1 MKRLGRAIDRGLY
14 IVWRDW
20 RDWYAFA
27 WFVVFVAAVFGL
39 GTAIWVTVEEYTAHD
54 WHVFG
59 VYALSEFLLFLP
71 FAPDKTKKIRDLDGE
86 ILVWTIDAITR
97 HSGILDLRDRLL
109 GEALGAGLW
118 GGGAGVGLL
127 MGVVVALRVFYW
139 RRSRQR
145 RRVAG
150 AKRAASVPRRR
161 IGHRFD
167 RIPCLLR
174 ASGRFVWKT
183 AKRCARSGNVE
194 REDARSTVGKR
205 RVVDGAASGSERRR
219 RSSAVPWAIGKPT
232 LRLSESARSVRRGR
246 ADAGDAPPGQ
256 GHLHSDRRPDG
267 EVHDDSSSP
276 RLPAASPPV
285 PTASPPAVLDD
296 SDNPNQF
303 DLSSCLPLVP
313 ERVSHLARASDAEG
327 GASPKPG
334 PSQERPA
341 AARDAGSGSDPPA
354 TLRGGHGA
362 PDDRLPG
369 SNERPPGTR
378 PGARRR
384 RRKASQDFY

>member
-1 MKRLGRAIDRGLY
+1 MKRLGRALDRGLY

-20 RDWYAFA
+20 LYWRAFA
-27 WFVVFVAAVFGL
+27 WFVVLVAVVFGL

-54 WHVFG
+54 WHVFS

-97 HSGILDLRDRLL
+97 HSGILDLRDRML
-109 GEALGAGLW
+109 GEALGAALW
-118 GGGAGVGLL
+118 GGGVGAGVLIGA
-127 MGVVVALRVFYW
+127 VVALRVFYW

-145 RRVAG
+145 RRGAG
-150 AKRAASVPRRR
+150 AKRAASAPRRR
-161 IGHRFD
+161 TGHRFD

-183 AKRCARSGNVE
+183 AKRCARSSSAE
-194 REDARSTVGKR
+194 REDTRSTVGKR

-219 RSSAVPWAIGKPT
+219 RSSAVPSAVGEPK

-256 GHLHSDRRPDG
+256 GHLHSDRCPDG

-276 RLPAASPPV
+276 RLPAASPPA

-296 SDNPNQF
+296 SDNPNQS
-303 DLSSCLPLVP
+303 DLSSRLPLVP
-313 ERVSHLARASDAEG
+313 ARGSHRARAYDAEG

-334 PSQERPA
+334 SSQERPA
-341 AARDAGSGSDPPA
+341 AARDAGSGSDPLAAPH
-354 TLRGGHGA
+354 GGRA
-362 PDDRLPG
+362 ASDERMPG